1 MVAHD
6 HRLMITAADLDAEL
20 RALRDMVRRI
30 RPPLA
35 HYPEAFHTD
44 KDDVAVRLGQ
54 LLCRLAEMP
63 KASVLTHK
71 PDRPPSGREIVRSA
85 KVPIAL
91 RRGSRV
97 VEVERRRR
105 A

>member
-1 MVAHD
+1 MASE
-6 HRLMITAADLDAEL
+6 LDAEL
-20 RALRDMVRRI
+20 RAIRDLVRRI

-54 LLCRLAEMP
+54 LLERLTALP
-63 KASVLTHK
+63 AATVLTA
-71 PDRPPSGREIVRSA
+71 PPVARRPSGREVIRQAQITVTDDLGRARQVR
-85 KVPIAL
+85 
-91 RRGSRV
+91 
-97 VEVERRRR
+97 VERRRR